1 MTSASEPLADR
12 VAGALSAVLP
22 DNGFKL
28 VDEVDVH
35 RGWGDVYFVMV
46 HSGLRHEEAHPKL
59 TRTVHTV
66 VDSVMPEVRHRVRI
80 VWASESNN

>member
-1 MTSASEPLADR
+1 MTSAPEPLADR

-46 HSGLRHEEAHPKL
+46 HSGLRYEDAHPKL
-59 TRTVHTV
+59 SRMVHTV
-66 VDSVMPEVRHRVRI
+66 VDSVLPDVRHRVRI
-80 VWASESNN
+80 VWASESSN